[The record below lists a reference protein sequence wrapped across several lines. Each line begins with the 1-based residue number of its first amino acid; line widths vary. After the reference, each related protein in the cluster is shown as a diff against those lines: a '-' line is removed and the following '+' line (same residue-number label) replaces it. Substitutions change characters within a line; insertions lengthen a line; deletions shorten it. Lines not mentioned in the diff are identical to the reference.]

1 MAKRL
6 PRCLKNQHDWKPTK
20 RRGPCRE
27 KCTKCG
33 DVFPCRHECEHLD
46 CIAALNRP
54 LTEYF
59 QNVLANPDEAREG
72 MLAEL
77 AIIAPQVYLLSQ
89 KPKRKRVKF
98 ALPEAA

>member
-1 MAKRL
+1 MGKRL
-6 PRCLKNQHDWKPTK
+6 PRCSKSAHDWKPTK

-46 CIAALNRP
+46 CIAATGRP

-59 QNVLANPDEAREG
+59 QHALANPVEAIEA

-77 AIIAPQVYLLSQ
+77 QIIAPQVYLLSQ
-89 KPKRKRVKF
+89 KPKRKRVKH